1 MKIHSIV
8 LAASAAFL
16 LSACSGNGSS
26 EPGIEVSLK
35 AQVQGTPHHDHGG
48 GAPATT
54 AVFRRDDGMKI
65 ELELGLLN
73 LVPIEL
79 QKCGTSVSA
88 ARLLDALNPIGSAL
102 AHAGE
107 DHGGEPPEG
116 AVSVIPSDGGEFDLG
131 TLAAAPGRYCGV
143 VVELQP
149 GAAGAVPKHGDEL
162 DVDMTNTLVNVAPC
176 YYNGT
181 QDLSDAQA
189 LAASAHS
196 CVQVKVQTAARR
208 LTLPFAAPVTLDGGN
223 KSLALSVVTRYE
235 EWFNGV
241 DFATL
246 AGNSLEQAKLL
257 DNIAASLYV
266 VTGAEQNVALGFKL
280 QVNGEEAVCGKVY
293 EGLGTTAQPM
303 RVEGFRFY
311 ASNFALQNAAGSVP
325 VRLDTQAN
333 GTVYQDD
340 STGIALIGHTQGCDA
355 PVRVRNLVLTGTA
368 PKGDY
373 DQVCF
378 DLGVPYSQAHSDPS
392 TAPSPLNVTG
402 MDWSW
407 LFGRMFFRFDSVVG
421 ASVNDT
427 GNTDPHAGGGDTESQ
442 TFFLHLGS
450 TGCSNGASPDFG
462 APPTEECVYPNRPRI
477 CLPYADIAE
486 GHSIVADIAPLVSE
500 LDITV
505 NTPDTAPGCM
515 SFESDPECV
524 TVMPQYGLDY
534 ALNPPALI
542 PRREQTLFTVG
553 E

>member
-1 MKIHSIV
+1 MNRLSLPL
-8 LAASAAFL
+8 LAAAAAL
-16 LSACSGNGSS
+16 TLAACGGGGGSGSS
-26 EPGIEVSLK
+26 ESGIEISLK
-35 AQVQGTPHHDHGG
+35 ATTQGTPHHDHGEG
-48 GAPATT
+48 DGHAST
-54 AVFRRDDGMKI
+54 VFRRADGMKI

-79 QKCGTSVSA
+79 QACDSLA
-88 ARLLDALNPIGSAL
+88 AATLLRALNPLGTAV
-102 AHAGE
+102 AHAG
-107 DHGGEPPEG
+107 HSGEPPEG
-116 AVSVIPSDGGEFDLG
+116 FVSVLAADGGETSLG
-131 TLAAAPGRYCGV
+131 TLSAMPGRYCGL

-149 GAAGAVPKHGDEL
+149 GGGVSAKHGGEL
-162 DVDMTNTLVNVAPC
+162 DTDMTDTVLNVAPC
-176 YYNGT
+176 YYDGT
-181 QDLSDAQA
+181 QGLSDAQA

-196 CVQVKVQTAARR
+196 CMQVKVQTAARR
-208 LTLPFAAPVTLDGGN
+208 VSLPFATPVTLDGGN
-223 KSLALSVVTRYE
+223 KTLALSVVTRYE
-235 EWFNGV
+235 EWFDGV

-246 AGNSLEQAKLL
+246 AGNTVEQDRLL

-280 QVNGEEAVCGKVY
+280 QVNGEEAVCGEVY
-293 EGLGTTAQPM
+293 EGLGNTAQSM

-311 ASNFALQNAAGSVP
+311 ASNFTLQNAAGSVP
-325 VRLDTQAN
+325 VRLDTKAN

-340 STGIALIGHTQGCDA
+340 TTGIALLGHTQGCDA
-355 PVRVRNLVLTGTA
+355 PVGVRNLVLTGTA

-378 DLGVPYSQAHSDPS
+378 DLGVPYNQAHTDPS

-421 ASVNDT
+421 ASVNDV
-427 GNTDPHAGGGDTESQ
+427 GNTDPHAGGGDTDAQ

-477 CLPYADIAE
+477 CLPYPEIAE

-505 NTPDTAPGCM
+505 NTTDTAPGCM
-515 SFESDPECV
+515 SFTEDPECV

-534 ALNPPALI
+534 ALNPTTLI
-542 PRREQTLFTVG
+542 PRRDQALFSVG